1 VRSRDL
7 GFCAV
12 KDEVLLNGCCTHEG
26 LRESFDRQT
35 DVVAAV
41 RKAIGRDAVL
51 MVDVGYL
58 WPDAASC
65 LEIVRDW
72 AEFDIFLLETPVW
85 SDDWDELRKVRDD
98 APMKVAS
105 GGTAGHAV

>member
-1 VRSRDL
+1 MRSRDL
-7 GFCAV
+7 GFCGV
-12 KDEVLLNGCCTHEG
+12 KAEVLLNGCYTHEG
-26 LRESFDRQT
+26 LRESCDRQT

-41 RKAIGRDAVL
+41 RKAIGP
-51 MVDVGYL
+51 DVGYL